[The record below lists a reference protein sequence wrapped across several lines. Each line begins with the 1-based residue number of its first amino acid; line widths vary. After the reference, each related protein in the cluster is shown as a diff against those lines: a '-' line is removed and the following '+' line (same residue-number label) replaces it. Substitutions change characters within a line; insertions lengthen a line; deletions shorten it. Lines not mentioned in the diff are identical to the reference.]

1 MAPALTS
8 TVREACRP
16 AAEAITTRLPATV
29 GAVRAPAAVIVPR
42 DADHETVAP
51 DTALP
56 YASVM
61 LAVNVVVAPAAT
73 LPDPEMAMA
82 EAGPAT
88 IVTPTV
94 DETPPCETGSVCVP
108 VVVGAEN
115 CAMRP
120 SEERGR
126 IWPPDHDNGPAES
139 TVPLPSLKDATRG
152 AVATA

>member
-1 MAPALTS
+1 
-8 TVREACRP
+8 
-16 AAEAITTRLPATV
+16 
-29 GAVRAPAAVIVPR
+29 
-42 DADHETVAP
+42 
-51 DTALP
+51 
-56 YASVM
+56 M

-94 DETPPCETGSVCVP
+94 DETPPCETVSVCVP

-126 IWPPDHDNGPAES
+126 PPDHDNVPAEITFPFVS
-139 TVPLPSLKDATRG
+139 WRDATRVDVDPADTVRLVG
-152 AVATA
+152 LTTI